1 MPLATTV
8 VFELTLFPFKSA
20 AKLFLEKH
28 DCDTASNVELV
39 WHAWKFFHMLFL
51 IIGISFSNILSQ
63 MQSNTFVRNAVILL
77 VYFCCS
83 LSRQSKFPTRWVRVG
98 NASCKLQYKLS
109 QCVQPWPPLR
119 YPARRELSYCCP
131 PLVQRVQPHHRRSF
145 DRCTAAVESKGFF
158 PFCNPWR
165 RPFPRRLVLE
175 RGLAAR
181 VTVCCRDA
189 RTHARTRAWRG
200 TPCSP
205 TSSGVFID
213 MGENV

>member
-8 VFELTLFPFKSA
+8 VFELALFPFKSA

-98 NASCKLQYKLS
+98 NASCKLQAANCNTSLVNAFS
-109 QCVQPWPPLR
+109 RGHLFDILR
-119 YPARRELSYCCP
+119 GGSLVIVARRQFNEY
-131 PLVQRVQPHHRRSF
+131 
-145 DRCTAAVESKGFF
+145 
-158 PFCNPWR
+158 NPTI
-165 RPFPRRLVLE
+165 
-175 RGLAAR
+175 AAR
-181 VTVCCRDA
+181 STGAPQPSNRRASFLFVTHDA
-189 RTHARTRAWRG
+189 ALFRAGLFW
-200 TPCSP
+200 
-205 TSSGVFID
+205 
-213 MGENV
+213 NVD